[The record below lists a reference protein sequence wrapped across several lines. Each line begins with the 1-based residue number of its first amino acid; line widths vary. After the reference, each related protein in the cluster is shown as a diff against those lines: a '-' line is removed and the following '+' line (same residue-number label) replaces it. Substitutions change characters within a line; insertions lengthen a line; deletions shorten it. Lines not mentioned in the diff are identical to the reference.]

1 MAYSTSSKY
10 VQLTPYLLM
19 EYMYAD
25 QPTPETYF
33 TNTGGSTVTFDKLIN
48 GYMSDAVQI
57 FNPPADYSIT
67 QNGPEN
73 SVVKIAE
80 NSFVTLDSNLIIPFN
95 DYSEYLTDTTNLP
108 ITFPYNLSVV
118 YDTIR
123 YHLRAGYNLQNIDGL
138 IIGIDFQ
145 DVDSTYVTISQILLK
160 RGTEQ
165 EYTLNPNPVTIGSNI
180 YDKFFEIKI
189 PSLKNMNDTYLATP
203 ANFQSVSLAG
213 LLSASGNGFVY
224 GAPMRISLWQVQ
236 STDDFAGYDRYN
248 SSRIALLSL
257 EEEDP
262 FANIGAVI
270 QESDKGEFFEY
281 FATDNEGFI
290 EDFILFQ
297 NSIGNSYYIS
307 HQIEVLEQIGAAIIE
322 TSRFE
327 SIQTTA
333 YDTPNYYRPIV
344 RNAAY
349 AASFFLRYTMSLVN
363 NKDQTRVIRIAS
375 YSSNNPSQWGLN
387 ITPIQLSTFPQ
398 VQKIYNKVYSQPQ
411 IKLGGFNTPQP
422 KEILKFTNVYI
433 QQNLINST
441 ATNLVLQNGSLTETL
456 SSTPSVAVG
465 TGKLTVTLSPF
476 DNYYKF
482 KFIKSGSDGT
492 PVSVDLSNSP
502 IYNLAFLDNQGN
514 KIYVPT
520 LSDPTIAR
528 PSSGEL
534 AFKVD
539 ESTSVKVLK
548 FSDRRFFIVS
558 GGGNPLGATGSTVA
572 LASSVEAVASGNSE
586 RLRAVPISST
596 DPAINLATQNYKSL
610 NTITKTTNTLNPDS
624 TKNNPASVIY
634 WGYWKKEGESDFVT
648 TVTTAGA
655 TGATG
660 APAPVSSG
668 TQVLGDLEPVVIIP
682 RKPFIRTI
690 KPPVRGQILESNL
703 GLTGP
708 VAVSSATN
716 RLTGNAL
723 ISALSAQIQGY
734 KDSGWKDQTIID
746 YFLIPGNPG
755 YIQYPGLTKAE
766 FIKAASGILSPTSIS
781 VLTRQSIS
789 SSGGASGCPTPDM
802 KIYLGKDNWVTAGNL
817 VKGME
822 VYTVHEK
829 TGEWG
834 IYKVVHSEIIKQP
847 VLAVKIGDKRVTVS
861 ASHKFLTDSGKYEET
876 MDLKIGSLIRT
887 INGTAILSEKN
898 YIGESDVVKIEVQ
911 GAHTYVMEGFVS
923 HNKRAAENV
932 VE

>member
-25 QPTPETYF
+25 QPTPETHF

-48 GYMSDAVQI
+48 GYMDDAVQI

-95 DYSEYLTDTTNLP
+95 DYSEYLTNTADLP

-118 YDTIR
+118 YDTVR
-123 YHLRAGYNLQNIDGL
+123 YHIRAGYNLQNIDGL

-145 DVDSTYVTISQILLK
+145 DVDLTYVTISQILLK

-165 EYTLNPNPVTIGSNI
+165 EYILNPNPVTIGSNI

-203 ANFQSVSLAG
+203 ANFQSVSLGG
-213 LLSASGNGFVY
+213 LLSASGRGFVY

-236 STDDFAGYDRYN
+236 STDDFAGYNRYN
-248 SSRIALLSL
+248 SSRISLLSL

-327 SIQTTA
+327 TIQTTA

-363 NKDQTRVIRIAS
+363 NKDQTRVIRTAT

-387 ITPIQLSTFPQ
+387 ITPIQLSNFPQ
-398 VQKIYNKVYSQPQ
+398 VQKIYNRVYSQPQ

-433 QQNLINST
+433 QQNTINST

-482 KFIKSGSDGT
+482 KFIKSGTDGT
-492 PVSVDLSNSP
+492 PVAVDLSNSA
-502 IYNLAFLDNQGN
+502 IYNLAFLDDQGN
-514 KIYVPT
+514 KVYVPT
-520 LSDPTIAR
+520 LSDQTVAR
-528 PSSGEL
+528 SSSGEL

-539 ESTSVKVLK
+539 ESVAVRVLK

-558 GGGNPLGATGSTVA
+558 GGGNPAGATGSTSA
-572 LASSVEAVASGNSE
+572 LSTSLEAVASGNSE
-586 RLRAVPISST
+586 RLRSVPTSST
-596 DPAINLATQNYKSL
+596 DPAINLAVQNYTSL
-610 NTITKTTNTLNPDS
+610 NTITKKTNTLNPDS

-634 WGYWKKEGESDFVT
+634 WGYWKKEGESDFIT
-648 TVTTAGA
+648 TVTTTGA
-655 TGATG
+655 TGATA

-668 TQVLGDLEPVVIIP
+668 TQVLGELEPIVVIP
-682 RKPFIRTI
+682 RKSII
-690 KPPVRGQILESNL
+690 KSFKPAKPIAGSFGIS
-703 GLTGP
+703 GSTG
-708 VAVSSATN
+708 VSGTTVN
-716 RLTGNAL
+716 QLTGNAL

-734 KDSGWKDQTIID
+734 KNSGWTDQIIIS
-746 YFLIPGNPG
+746 YFLTPGNPG
-755 YIQYPGLTKAE
+755 YVQYPGLTMKE
-766 FIKAASGILSPTSIS
+766 FTAAAQGILSPVSINS
-781 VLTRQSIS
+781 LLQKTPNIRNT
-789 SSGGASGCPTPDM
+789 GGCPTPDM
-802 KIYLGKDNWVTAGNL
+802 KIYLGSDNWVTAGNL

-834 IYKVVHSEIIKQP
+834 SYKVVHSEIIQQP
-847 VLAVKIGDKRVTVS
+847 VLSVKIGGKTVTVS
-861 ASHKFLTDSGKYEET
+861 ASHKFLTDSGKYE
-876 MDLKIGSLIRT
+876 DASSLSIGSMVRT
-887 INGTAILSEKN
+887 INGISPILEKK

-911 GAHTYVMEGFVS
+911 GAHTYVMEGFIS
-923 HNKRAAENV
+923 HNKRAIEKI